1 VKKMAEELILRTQKP
16 LGIQK
21 QNKIGI
27 IYIPRK
33 FLEKASWGKGDTISI
48 DLIKTE
54 TEFHIKISKA

>member
-1 VKKMAEELILRTQKP
+1 MTEILLLREQKP

-33 FLEKASWGKGDTISI
+33 FLEKASWQKGDTISI
-48 DLIKTE
+48 DLTKTE
-54 TEFHIKISKA
+54 NEFQIKISKA